1 MGVAANKF
9 DLFDKQQVKENE
21 GKEWA
26 AQIGAVFFSTSAK
39 ENIGIEPL
47 FKEIG
52 ERIYNLNNQSIKSDE
67 TILQKT
73 KLSFDSDKIEKKGCC

>member
-9 DLFDKQQVKENE
+9 DLFAKQQVKENE

-26 AQIGAVFFSTSAK
+26 AQIGATFFSTSAK
-39 ENIGIEPL
+39 NKVGIEPL

-52 ERIYNLNNQSIKSDE
+52 E
-67 TILQKT
+67 
-73 KLSFDSDKIEKKGCC
+73 